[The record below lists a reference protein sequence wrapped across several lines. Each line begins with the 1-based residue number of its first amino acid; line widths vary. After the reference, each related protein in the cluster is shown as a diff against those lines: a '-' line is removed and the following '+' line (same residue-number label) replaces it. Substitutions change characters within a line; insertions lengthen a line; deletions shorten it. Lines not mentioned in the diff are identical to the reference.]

1 MFVSSVMA
9 STGSPGKGQFAI
21 CDTLS
26 CVLMLVLLS
35 PAGGTRLLLSDLP
48 AEVTVGDITNY
59 FYNREPDLE
68 DVKVKGLREGR
79 AVVEVVGLKGMIMV
93 ICANSM

>member
-1 MFVSSVMA
+1 
-9 STGSPGKGQFAI
+9 
-21 CDTLS
+21 
-26 CVLMLVLLS
+26 MLALLS
-35 PAGGTRLLLSDLP
+35 PAGGTRLLLRLSDLP
-48 AEVTVGDITNY
+48 AEVTVDDIEKY

-68 DVKVKGLREGR
+68 DVKVKELREGR

>member
-1 MFVSSVMA
+1 MA
-9 STGSPGKGQFAI
+9 STGSPGRGQFAT

-26 CVLMLVLLS
+26 CVLMLVFLS

-48 AEVTVGDITNY
+48 AEVTVDDIANY

-68 DVKVKGLREGR
+68 DVKVNELREGR
-79 AVVEVVGLKGMIMV
+79 AVVEAVGLKGTIMV
-93 ICANSM
+93 MCGDMC